1 MHFGGASFLQQ
12 LHDALGRGT
21 AHDGI
26 VDNDH
31 ALAFDHA
38 AHGGQLH
45 AHALLAQFLRRL
57 DEGSSHILVLDQ
69 AHLVWQ
75 TSFFR
80 IAGGR
85 GQRGIRHANDH
96 IGIDRRFLGQTRT
109 HTLAGGM
116 HVYAVNV
123 GIGACEVDEF
133 HRADGQL
140 GLIGVLHD
148 LVAVIVDN
156 HDFARA
162 NIAHQFGANNIERAG
177 FGSEHIS
184 AVFHLAEGKRAETVR
199 IKRADHGVF
208 GHDQVGETAMHGVE
222 RFLEL
227 VHERTLCGAAQQVH
241 QHFGVGIG
249 VEDCAFV
256 FQLTPQSRAVRQIA
270 IVAQGHIAV
279 MEAEDEWL
287 DVVGAA

>member
-1 MHFGGASFLQQ
+1 MHFGCAGFLKQ
-12 LHDALGRGT
+12 LHDALGRGA

-26 VDNDH
+26 VDDDH

-38 AHGGQLH
+38 AYGGQLH

-75 TSFFR
+75 TGFFR

-96 IGIDRRFLGQTRT
+96 IGIDRRFLGQART

-116 HVYAVNV
+116 HVHAVNV
-123 GIGACEVDEF
+123 GIRTCEVDEF

-148 LVAVIVDN
+148 LVTVIVDN
-156 HDFARA
+156 HDFTRA
-162 NIAHQFGANNIERAG
+162 NIAHQFSANNIERAG
-177 FGSEHIS
+177 FGSEHIC
-184 AVFHLAEGKRAETVR
+184 AVFHLAEGKRAETIR
-199 IKRADHGVF
+199 IECADHGVF
-208 GHDQVGETAMHGVE
+208 GHDQVGETAVHGVE

-227 VHERTLCGAAQQVH
+227 VHERALGGATQQMH

-249 VEDCAFV
+249 VENRPFV
-256 FQLTPQSRAVRQIA
+256 FQLTPQSRAIRQIA
-270 IVAQGHIAV
+270 VMAQSHIAV